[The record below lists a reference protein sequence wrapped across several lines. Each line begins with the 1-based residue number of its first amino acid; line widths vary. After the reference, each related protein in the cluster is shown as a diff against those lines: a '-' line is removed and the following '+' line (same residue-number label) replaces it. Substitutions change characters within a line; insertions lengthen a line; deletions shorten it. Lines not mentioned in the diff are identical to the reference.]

1 MTRVLVK
8 NNKHPYMIDGSHKT
22 FVSLQ
27 LLKHLYN
34 TEMNIVKEVVQRN
47 PFFAYLDQPLLATY
61 TDKEAAVRRKA
72 VNKVRSLQSYCI
84 PSTEDEELADVEADD
99 ERPNIDEELLILTDD
114 EVDEDAN
121 ATEKSR
127 KKASKT

>member
-1 MTRVLVK
+1 
-8 NNKHPYMIDGSHKT
+8 MIDDSQKT

-47 PFFAYLDQPLLATY
+47 SFFAYLDQLQLATC
-61 TDKEAAVRRKA
+61 TDKEAAVGRKA
-72 VNKVRSLQSYCI
+72 VNKVRNLQSYCI
-84 PSTEDEELADVEADD
+84 PSS
-99 ERPNIDEELLILTDD
+99 IDEELLILTDD